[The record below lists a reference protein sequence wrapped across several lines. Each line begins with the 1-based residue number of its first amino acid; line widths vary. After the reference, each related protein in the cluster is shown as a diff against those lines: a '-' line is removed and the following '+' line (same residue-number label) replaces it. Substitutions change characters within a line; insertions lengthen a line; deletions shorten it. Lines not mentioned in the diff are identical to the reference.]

1 MASNSK
7 MGKEIIHLSARELE
21 RGHYLYI
28 GAKKAARLTG
38 TPKVHPNMLST
49 IINIISPGESS

>member
-1 MASNSK
+1 

-38 TPKVHPNMLST
+38 TPKVHPNMFST